1 MLIKANGLGIFAFH
15 IPAGFYLE
23 LVER

>member
-1 MLIKANGLGIFAFH
+1 MLIKANGLGIFASH
-15 IPAGFYLE
+15 IPAGVYLE